1 MEDHFI
7 KRRSFTS
14 LAFSASNSND
24 QYMVAKIGT
33 YRAQVGTQ
41 TRDLPIVPIAD
52 DLAIALLI
60 TVDHGVK
67 FIERAGQELAE
78 SLRRFDIDCV
88 VSVATMGIPVAMEV
102 TRALG
107 LDDYMILQK
116 TPKIHL
122 ADAIDV
128 PVRSITTATNQ
139 RLLLDRERLM
149 AVAHRR
155 VAIVDDVISTGASIH
170 AALRLLRGVGAN
182 PVAIGALLAEA
193 NSWKSMLGDD
203 AQLVQMLG
211 RIPLFRTNSTGQL
224 YEDWEG

>member
-1 MEDHFI
+1 
-7 KRRSFTS
+7 
-14 LAFSASNSND
+14 
-24 QYMVAKIGT
+24 MVAKIGT

-60 TVDHGVK
+60 TVDHGVR

-78 SLRRFDIDCV
+78 CLRRFEIDCV

-170 AALRLLRGVGAN
+170 AALRLLRGVGAT

-193 NSWKSMLGDD
+193 NSWKSMLGED

-224 YEDWEG
+224 YEDWDG